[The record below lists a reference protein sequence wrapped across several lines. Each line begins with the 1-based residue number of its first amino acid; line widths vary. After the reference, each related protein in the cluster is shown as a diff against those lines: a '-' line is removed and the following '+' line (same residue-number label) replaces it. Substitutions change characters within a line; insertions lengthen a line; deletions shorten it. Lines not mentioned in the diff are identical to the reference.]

1 MKRLKA
7 GSGSYI
13 WPELIRVRVL
23 LIGELGVV
31 LLDPFWNEN
40 PHMPRPPESR
50 KLSRAF
56 IPGVGSSKGGRTP
69 AISSKNGNN
78 RLKSD
83 EQQRCSN

>member
-13 WPELIRVRVL
+13 WPELIRVRVS

-40 PHMPRPPESR
+40 PHMPRPP
-50 KLSRAF
+50 
-56 IPGVGSSKGGRTP
+56 
-69 AISSKNGNN
+69 
-78 RLKSD
+78 
-83 EQQRCSN
+83 